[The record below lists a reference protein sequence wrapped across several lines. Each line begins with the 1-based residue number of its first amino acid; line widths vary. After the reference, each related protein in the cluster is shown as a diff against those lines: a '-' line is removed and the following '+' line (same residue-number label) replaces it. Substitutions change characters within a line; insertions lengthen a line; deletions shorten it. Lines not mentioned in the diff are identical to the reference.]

1 MSWYG
6 YKLTN
11 ARHNVDMP
19 FLKILSIL
27 IFSLSRF
34 NGRPTHFWPGTNVKI
49 NEQSLILKQPSA
61 GDLVEASSN
70 LFASVK
76 TTARELF
83 VASPLRKKSW
93 DFFRLR
99 SNSEVYS
106 SSISDCTA
114 YNEAYCDAGSGT
126 SRKLLPT
133 FSMRLQIFDL
143 VSRISALR
151 TSKVGRGYRV
161 APHPIKVSLF
171 RPKKLPSDAA
181 AIRCKDNYFWP

>member
-1 MSWYG
+1 MLAIRHEQTFTCLLSAKLGRIFIVKQPVMSWYG

-61 GDLVEASSN
+61 GAIVEASSN
-70 LFASVK
+70 LFAIVK
-76 TTARELF
+76 TTALEIF
-83 VASPLRKKSW
+83 AASPLRKKSW

-114 YNEAYCDAGSGT
+114 HNVAYCDVGNGT
-126 SRKLLPT
+126 PQRGV
-133 FSMRLQIFDL
+133 FS
-143 VSRISALR
+143 
-151 TSKVGRGYRV
+151 
-161 APHPIKVSLF
+161 PLF
-171 RPKKLPSDAA
+171 RH
-181 AIRCKDNYFWP
+181 